1 MLKEF
6 NRLAREMLFLHGH
19 LTRPADWAQT
29 SSADAAGGGRH
40 VEKRPVKRSRAHRLA
55 TAAAA
60 CGVVTPTRL
69 IVGQL
74 R

>member
-29 SSADAAGGGRH
+29 SAAEAPKGGRP
-40 VEKRPVKRSRAHRLA
+40 VEKRPTRRSRAYRLA
-55 TAAAA
+55 TVAAA
-60 CGVVTPTRL
+60 CCVTPTRL
-69 IVGQL
+69 IVGQF